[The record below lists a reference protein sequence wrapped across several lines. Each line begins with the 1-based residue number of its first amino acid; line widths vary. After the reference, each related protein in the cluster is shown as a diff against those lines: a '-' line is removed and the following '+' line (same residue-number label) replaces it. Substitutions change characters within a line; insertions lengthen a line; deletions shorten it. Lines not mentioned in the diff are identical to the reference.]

1 MDIGCLLAQL
11 LGLYG
16 IALFGRII
24 LSWFPLAPG
33 GAMASVFGVLYSIT
47 EPVLGPV
54 RRVLPSV
61 AMIDLSPIVVFIGL
75 GIVRGAL
82 CSGASGIF

>member
-1 MDIGCLLAQL
+1 MGCFVAQL
-11 LGLYG
+11 LQLYS
-16 IALFGRII
+16 ICLFGRII

-33 GAMASVFGVLYSIT
+33 GAMASVFGVLYNLT

-61 AMIDLSPIVVFIGL
+61 GMIDLSPIVVFIL
-75 GIVRGAL
+75 INII
-82 CSGASGIF
+82 SGSIC

>member
-1 MDIGCLLAQL
+1 MGCFVAQL
-11 LGLYG
+11 LQLYS
-16 IALFGRII
+16 ICLFGRII

-33 GAMASVFGVLYSIT
+33 GAMASVFGVLYNLT

-61 AMIDLSPIVVFIGL
+61 GRKL
-75 GIVRGAL
+75 
-82 CSGASGIF
+82 